1 MDILSGPRLGVK
13 QALPHHA
20 ISIILLVSKIA
31 KAD

>member
-1 MDILSGPRLGVK
+1 MDILSGTQLGVK

-20 ISIILLVSKIA
+20 ISKILLVSKIA

>member
-1 MDILSGPRLGVK
+1 MDILSGPQLGIK

-20 ISIILLVSKIA
+20 MSVILLVSKIA